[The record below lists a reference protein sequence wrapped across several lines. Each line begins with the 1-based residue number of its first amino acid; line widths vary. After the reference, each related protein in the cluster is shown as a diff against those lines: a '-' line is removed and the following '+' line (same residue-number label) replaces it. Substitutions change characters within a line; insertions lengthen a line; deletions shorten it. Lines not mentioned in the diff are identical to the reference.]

1 MVELPLRDASSYSA
15 LEDRQRLAADAVAVG
30 VEPIRIVHAGETHL
44 VGEVA
49 AIEIVYI
56 GDARRVG
63 LAT

>member
-1 MVELPLRDASSYSA
+1 MHSCSA
-15 LEDRQRLAADAVAVG
+15 LEDGQRLAADAVAILVK
-30 VEPIRIVHAGETHL
+30 PIRVVHAGETHL

-63 LAT
+63 LVT

>member
-1 MVELPLRDASSYSA
+1 MHSCSA
-15 LEDRQRLAADAVAVG
+15 LEDGQRLATDAVAVG
-30 VEPIRIVHAGETHL
+30 VEIIRIIHAGETNL

-63 LAT
+63 LVT